1 MKKQGRRWI
10 GAILAML
17 MLVVSLYTDTSVTA
31 NAATKKASVS
41 FANLPEGNTLKL
53 EDTYKYDFNAKKTG
67 TAKVVYFEVKNG
79 TNTAGVQSSNSG
91 IVYPV
96 TAGQFDVRV
105 VAFASTANRTKW
117 LDARKKNG
125 YVADPSA
132 EKKYVVAASDWE
144 TITVTSETE
153 GLGVARNQSA
163 LNKVL
168 KNKKVTNV
176 LIWTDAE
183 RIFEIGSKNY
193 KSKTLTVNAPQSE
206 ITNSGRFAQINVEQ
220 IKPATFREKAKGN
233 KFVITAINAR
243 VIVEKGARI
252 LELIY
257 KPVVKVATDV
267 VTTSS
272 FNFKLEIQGTVN
284 TVNVAPQKAEGVTE
298 AIAPVVEIETAENS
312 NISEVKVEESTD
324 LKLTGEKETAVK
336 VTVEENAVNTKLT
349 AEVPV
354 KADLSANTTVTLAE
368 DAKNSEITLSKKVDV
383 EVKAADA
390 EKAVE
395 DVTINVAKEAEGAS
409 LKTEVKAEI
418 KAEANVSIT
427 LDKTAQDS
435 TVIVTD
441 ENVKVEVEKTDEDG
455 NVSKEEITSTPIP
468 APDTTTPPSTG
479 GNVQAPDPKPE
490 APTIAKISYTVS
502 GSAATEVTLTNNAGT
517 VSTEMKVGQTVTFA
531 APEGYKITVGASL
544 TFEKAGQQD
553 ANITLVKTDDS
564 TVTVTVKVTFTNV
577 TTTTVT
583 PPGNTPIIAKISYT
597 VSGSDSVSDVT
608 LTSNAGTVSTEMKVG
623 QTVTF
628 TAPEG
633 YKITAGAS
641 LTFEEAGQQDASI
654 TLAKTD
660 DSTVT
665 VTVKVTFSKIT
676 AVTGGNEGQKPELSV
691 IVSVNPASIQG
702 STVATQAAI
711 KASETTGA
719 AVTATARTTDSGKT
733 ITVAVP
739 EGTYTGSFTLTANA
753 QVANVE
759 GATFK
764 YQWYKDNGS
773 ISDATGK
780 TYLIS
785 LADAPTDKAG
795 KYYVVVEYTD
805 TNTNTI
811 WTCSSKD
818 GTVTQ
823 K

>member
-17 MLVVSLYTDTSVTA
+17 MLVVSFYTDASVTA

-96 TAGQFDVRV
+96 TAGKFDVRV

-176 LIWTDAE
+176 LIWTDAA
-183 RIFEIGSKNY
+183 RTFEIGNKNY
-193 KSKTLTVNAPQSE
+193 KSKTLTVNAPHSE

-220 IKPATFREKAKGN
+220 IKPATFHEKAKGN
-233 KFVITAINAR
+233 KFHITAINAR

-257 KPVVKVATDV
+257 KPLIKAADVAT
-267 VTTSS
+267 SGS
-272 FNFKLEIQGTVN
+272 FNFKLEIKGTVN
-284 TVNVAPQKAEGVTE
+284 TVNVAPQKEEGVTE
-298 AIAPVVEIETAENS
+298 VVTPVVEIETAENS

-418 KAEANVSIT
+418 KAEANATIT

-435 TVIVTD
+435 TVTVTD

-455 NVSKEEITSTPIP
+455 NVSKEEITSTPAP
-468 APDTTTPPSTG
+468 APDTTTPSTPSTPSTPPTPTTPAPEQPVPTVSAAVSGTAIGVTKGTETNTYNVTAEEGKVVTLTVSATGYETKTENVTVNAEAQTITVTLTAEGKANIVVKITVTAGQSTTPTPTPTPTPGEG
-479 GNVQAPDPKPE
+479 GDKPTVT
-490 APTIAKISYTVS
+490 PTPTPTPGEGDDNPTATPEITLTFTAKVTTATGSAVS
-502 GSAATEVTLTNNAGT
+502 GSAISETNVTVSPTTAGITATVSNGTVADTYNVTVNVPDGTTKVKVTIGSSSITGYTVNWKRGSTSVTSPEEVTVSGT
-517 VSTEMKVGQTVTFA
+517 S
-531 APEGYKITVGASL
+531 ITY
-544 TFEKAGQQD
+544 
-553 ANITLVKTDDS
+553 
-564 TVTVTVKVTFTNV
+564 TVTVTKN
-577 TTTTVT
+577 
-583 PPGNTPIIAKISYT
+583 K
-597 VSGSDSVSDVT
+597 
-608 LTSNAGTVSTEMKVG
+608 
-623 QTVTF
+623 
-628 TAPEG
+628 
-633 YKITAGAS
+633 
-641 LTFEEAGQQDASI
+641 
-654 TLAKTD
+654 
-660 DSTVT
+660 
-665 VTVKVTFSKIT
+665 
-676 AVTGGNEGQKPELSV
+676 
-691 IVSVNPASIQG
+691 
-702 STVATQAAI
+702 
-711 KASETTGA
+711 
-719 AVTATARTTDSGKT
+719 
-733 ITVAVP
+733 
-739 EGTYTGSFTLTANA
+739 
-753 QVANVE
+753 
-759 GATFK
+759 
-764 YQWYKDNGS
+764 
-773 ISDATGK
+773 
-780 TYLIS
+780 
-785 LADAPTDKAG
+785 
-795 KYYVVVEYTD
+795 
-805 TNTNTI
+805 
-811 WTCSSKD
+811 
-818 GTVTQ
+818 
-823 K
+823 